1 METVICK
8 TIKSI
13 PKNQWEACR
22 SSKGGGDPFLSY
34 DFFSLLETSNSIGR
48 NTGWAPFY
56 IAFKEK
62 NVVIEQEDL
71 LIQLNEVQGISSV
84 FFGPGFITITKVE
97 NSMWDTISQEI
108 KNIFDRL

>member
-1 METVICK
+1 METAICT

-13 PKNQWEACR
+13 ARDQWEACR
-22 SSKGGGDPFLSY
+22 SSKGNGDPFLSY

-62 NVVIEQEDL
+62 NVVVGILVSFLKNHSQGEYVLIIAGLMPTNDQEK
-71 LIQLNEVQGISSV
+71 
-84 FFGPGFITITKVE
+84 ITTQNYK
-97 NSMWDTISQEI
+97 
-108 KNIFDRL
+108 

>member
-1 METVICK
+1 METAICT

-13 PKNQWEACR
+13 ARDQWEACR
-22 SSKGGGDPFLSY
+22 SSKGNGDPFLSY

-62 NVVIEQEDL
+62 NVVVGIIVRPSGKFLNKLLL
-71 LIQLNEVQGISSV
+71 LICFIKSVLNDIKAK
-84 FFGPGFITITKVE
+84 GP
-97 NSMWDTISQEI
+97 
-108 KNIFDRL
+108 L